1 MLLESDSDKLGKIVS
16 ISGVYLVN
24 VTTEPLLYVL
34 TTLTEWA
41 CKVSDNIDAVL
52 FVENLIVENSGL
64 LVVRVRVLVRVST
77 DCSAD
82 LDF

>member
-52 FVENLIVENSGL
+52 FAENLIVENSGL